1 MDDARKMFLSS
12 IKATPLL
19 WASWKELAR
28 LCDDREMV
36 LYRPT
41 DFQKIISPH
50 PHNTTIIFSIICRAC
65 NSLLRI
71 YIPL

>member
-41 DFQKIISPH
+41 DFQMISTP
-50 PHNTTIIFSIICRAC
+50 PTQYHNNFLHYSSC
-65 NSLLRI
+65 L
-71 YIPL
+71 